1 MDNNGLEISILSNSQ
16 NESIKSKIR
25 SALGLKENECIIDG
39 SDKDIYTVKSISEG
53 KNLLINTMKS
63 IDGGMG
69 YKIYLFQ
76 LCNLTFEHCV
86 FECEIELKETTI
98 DKKICFKNCT
108 FQKTISS
115 TQVTFN
121 KPLIFQD
128 SSFESVVCFREET
141 FNSKVEF
148 SGCSFHNEVDFSR
161 STFSQ
166 EANFMQTTFKA
177 SAYFDCV
184 KFEGKTT
191 FSRSEFYKNAH
202 FYQTEF
208 SENPDF
214 FQATF
219 NEHLNLTDAKIHNED
234 PNIPDTTIFNFD
246 FKRLK
251 EEEIQTSSKAD
262 EYRDVFKNI
271 KNALIKSGNLLGA
284 SRFRKMEL
292 YCKEIELEYK
302 IEKTTEKST
311 IQDIIDK
318 IQLMCYRVTSDH
330 HTDLL
335 LILNNIVIL
344 IALFGVF
351 IAGLE
356 IYTGNITVENIVA
369 KIHKPEIWETFII
382 ALVFVTIAIYFIL
395 KLDIIKIIVVLS
407 IFFSSFAFSYF
418 LPAFLDLFLIF
429 IVFSFLIYLYPF
441 IFFRTCIVLFSYIIV
456 LIMFVVKPS
465 LLIPIL
471 GKLIE
476 NKNSKSCYCD
486 DFDIFEYCL
495 NTTSFATETLSL
507 IYVIFLFLLLW
518 SLQKTARKNTIV
530 PN

>member
-53 KNLLINTMKS
+53 KNLLINTIKS

-148 SGCSFHNEVDFSR
+148 SGCSFHNELDFSR

-177 SAYFDCV
+177 SVYFDKV
-184 KFEGKTT
+184 TFEGITT
-191 FSRSEFYKNAH
+191 FKRSEFCENAH
-202 FYQTEF
+202 FYQTKFNEDP
-208 SENPDF
+208 NF
-214 FQATF
+214 FQTMF
-219 NEHLNLTDAKIHNED
+219 NKYLNLTDTNIHCED
-234 PNIPDTTIFNFD
+234 SVFTDMPIFNFE
-246 FKRLK
+246 FKDLK
-251 EEEIQTSSKAD
+251 ERARTCSEVD
-262 EYRDVFKNI
+262 EFRDVFNNI
-271 KNALIKSGNLLGA
+271 KNALIKSGNLLSA